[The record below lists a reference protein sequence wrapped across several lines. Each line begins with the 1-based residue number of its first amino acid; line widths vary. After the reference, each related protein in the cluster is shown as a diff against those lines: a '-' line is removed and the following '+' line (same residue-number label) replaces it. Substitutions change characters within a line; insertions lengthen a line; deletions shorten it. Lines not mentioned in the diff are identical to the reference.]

1 MSILAISS
9 NRRQKKL
16 SIPEYSGK
24 YQNWTIV
31 QWNLIV
37 STKHFSFLKL
47 IVNIA

>member
-31 QWNLIV
+31 HWNLIV
-37 STKHFSFLKL
+37 STKHFTFLKV
-47 IVNIA
+47 IANIA